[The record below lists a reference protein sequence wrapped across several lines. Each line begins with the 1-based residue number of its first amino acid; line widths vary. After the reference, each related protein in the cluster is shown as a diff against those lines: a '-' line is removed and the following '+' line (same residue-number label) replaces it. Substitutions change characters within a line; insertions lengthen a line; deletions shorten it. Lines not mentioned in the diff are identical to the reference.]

1 MGNRNLSVMVAL
13 EPGFARQLVDAF
25 KSADAGTVFGSIAEL
40 RHAYSNAS
48 PESLFGA
55 ILRLLASHNKW
66 DPDTDRVG
74 GYESPTT
81 EWLLDSLGLRT
92 PEGFARVLDVV
103 RELPHASDGVAF
115 RHNLTTFV
123 SAAAARLS
131 RDIVS
136 DALRQR
142 AETLLES
149 ADGWERSIGL
159 AVAAPLLS
167 AFLSERG
174 DDDETVFRWARRL
187 HGAWFDAPFQ
197 QVNDAWFA
205 FTLKRSIAKAA
216 TALRAPLSRYFA
228 PFLRAPL
235 TEDAHYEPLNTTPV
249 TPFVYLVNPNPNLD
263 TGELPPTPTVNA
275 LTAHHL
281 IDLVPN
287 PAAGLVALLD
297 EYGLEELALS
307 PEYEREDI
315 EKVGEL
321 FRADENAM
329 ERVLNGMMQNEI
341 DPVVSAFVVA
351 PLVDA
356 HPDIARERH
365 REFFRQLW
373 QSFRGYLQ
381 GTESSLPYPALRYA
395 VWTGR
400 YSPALSAM
408 VRSELL
414 DKLEA
419 LLDAYDETN
428 FSAETL
434 AGIWSLVQSLADF
447 DEIPVTINFRNYHPL
462 VSALGFVGNWLAL
475 RNPAKIMSL
484 PASILG
490 AASELQQTLE
500 GDRLARALCGEP

>member
-1 MGNRNLSVMVAL
+1 MVAL
-13 EPGFARQLVDAF
+13 ESEFARQLVDAF
-25 KSADAGTVFGSIAEL
+25 KNADAGTVYGSIAEL
-40 RHAYSNAS
+40 RNAYPNAS
-48 PESLFGA
+48 PEALFGA

-66 DPDTDRVG
+66 NPDTDRVG
-74 GYESPTT
+74 GYESRTT
-81 EWLLDSLGLRT
+81 EWLLDSLGLRA
-92 PEGFARVLDVV
+92 PDGFARVLDVV
-103 RELPHASDGVAF
+103 RELPHDSDTDAF

-131 RDIVS
+131 HDIGD

-149 ADGWERSIGL
+149 ADDWERSIGL
-159 AVAAPLLS
+159 AVAAPMLS

-187 HGAWFDAPFQ
+187 HGAWYNAPFQ
-197 QVNDAWFA
+197 RVNDAWFA
-205 FTLKRSIAKAA
+205 FTLKRSIANAA

-235 TEDAHYEPLNTTPV
+235 TEDPHYEPLNTNPV

-263 TGELPPTPTVNA
+263 TGQLPPTPTVNG
-275 LTAHHL
+275 LTAHVL
-281 IDLVPN
+281 LDLVPN

-315 EKVGEL
+315 EMVGEL

-329 ERVLNGMMQNEI
+329 ERVLNGMMRHEI
-341 DPVVSAFVVA
+341 DPVVSALVVA

-356 HPDIARERH
+356 HPNIARERH
-365 REFFRQLW
+365 RKFFRQLW
-373 QSFRGYLQ
+373 QSFHDHMQ
-381 GTESSLPYPALRYA
+381 DTESSSPYPELRYA
-395 VWTGR
+395 VSIGR
-400 YSPALSAM
+400 YSLALSAM

-414 DKLEA
+414 GKLEA
-419 LLDAYDETN
+419 LIDAYDETN
-428 FSAETL
+428 FSAGDL

-447 DEIPVTINFRNYHPL
+447 DGIPVTINFRNYHP
-462 VSALGFVGNWLAL
+462 VVCALSFVGHWLAL

-484 PASILG
+484 PQSILG
-490 AASELQQTLE
+490 AVSELQQTLE
-500 GDRLARALCGEP
+500 ADRLVRALCGGRQEVP